1 MRSIPTRQLEQVH
14 TTSHRNGTLET
25 MTIKMIRQ
33 RLDEDHG
40 WTCEDEEWK
49 ELKGDI
55 KQWWAQQDVPTTSP
69 ASSPVKKSVGK
80 KGTTTKA
87 KAKTSDVEEH
97 EQEVKPPTKKS
108 KPKASTKYDRAANK
122 NLNTFV
128 GAVFGGSGALGDMDD
143 EDDEVDEDENDMDD
157 FIEPEEGRL
166 GRPDNGGSG
175 SDDDDDNT
183 ASETSTPPAQS
194 KSGKPAVRE
203 ANSEVQSK
211 KASKKSSTSTSF
223 KSAETIDDSDDSS
236 ATPRKQRRAVASDAE
251 DGEEKPRKKKKR
263 ASEDSSSK
271 NKTGSAKEKGMTSKK
286 SSASGPAPKEGD
298 AEKGTDEEEA
308 RIKKL
313 KGLVAASGT
322 TRPFNASTGA
332 ERTLSVKART
342 DLLEGLLR
350 EAGLKCGSG
359 LRGMLPSLAH
369 AKKVGEKRELMR
381 EMEELSG
388 APILTGLRT
397 GKKLPTRA
405 ADDDDDDTRSG
416 SDTEGEGKVVAPKR
430 KFGAFL
436 GDQSSDSE

>member
-1 MRSIPTRQLEQVH
+1 MRSIPTRQLERVH
-14 TTSHRNGTLET
+14 ATSYRNGALET
-25 MTIKMIRQ
+25 MTIKKIRQ

-55 KQWWAQQDVPTTSP
+55 KEWWAQQDVPTTSP
-69 ASSPVKKSVGK
+69 ASSPVKKSMRK
-80 KGTTTKA
+80 KGTTA
-87 KAKTSDVEEH
+87 KAKVNTSDDEED
-97 EQEVKPPTKKS
+97 EQEVEPPTKKS
-108 KPKASTKYDRAANK
+108 KTRASTKYDRAANK

-128 GAVFGGSGALGDMDD
+128 GAVFGAKVALGDTDD
-143 EDDEVDEDENDMDD
+143 EDDEVDEDEDDMDD
-157 FIEPEEGRL
+157 FIEPEEGLL
-166 GRPDNGGSG
+166 GRPDIGGSG
-175 SDDDDDNT
+175 SDDDDNT
-183 ASETSTPPAQS
+183 ASESSTRPAQS
-194 KSGKPAVRE
+194 KSGKSASRK

-223 KSAETIDDSDDSS
+223 KSAEMIDDSDDSS
-236 ATPRKQRRAVASDAE
+236 APPRKQRRAVASDAE

-263 ASEDSSSK
+263 ASEKLSSK
-271 NKTGSAKEKGMTSKK
+271 SKTGSAKEKGMTLKK
-286 SSASGPAPKEGD
+286 SLVSGPAPKEGD

-322 TRPFNASTGA
+322 ARPFNASTGA
-332 ERTLSVKART
+332 ERTLSVKARMY
-342 DLLEGLLR
+342 LLEGLLR

-388 APILTGLRT
+388 APHLD
-397 GKKLPTRA
+397 RA
-405 ADDDDDDTRSG
+405 PN
-416 SDTEGEGKVVAPKR
+416 GEKAAR
-430 KFGAFL
+430 W
-436 GDQSSDSE
+436 SCR